1 MSTRS
6 LSSQA
11 QDVLTDEDKRDDV
24 ILYLSKNSEATSEDL
39 RNLANI
45 GEGTYEKQE
54 YVAVARSLNELGYV
68 ESEINN
74 GEMVWTTG
82 EDFSYN
88 SVLEEVEE
96 ALENHERK
104 GY

>member
-1 MSTRS
+1 M
-6 LSSQA
+6 
-11 QDVLTDEDKRDDV
+11 
-24 ILYLSKNSEATSEDL
+24 
-39 RNLANI
+39 
-45 GEGTYEKQE
+45 
-54 YVAVARSLNELGYV
+54 AVARSLNELGYV
-68 ESEINN
+68 ESEIND

-96 ALENHERK
+96 VLENHERQ

>member
-11 QDVLTDEDKRDDV
+11 HDVLTDDKRDDV
-24 ILYLSKNSEATSEDL
+24 ILYLSKNSEATSEDP
-39 RNLANI
+39 
-45 GEGTYEKQE
+45 YEKQE
-54 YVAVARSLNELGYV
+54 YVAVARSLKKLDYV

-74 GEMVWTTG
+74 GEMVWTTE

-96 ALENHERK
+96 ALENHERQ
-104 GY
+104 G